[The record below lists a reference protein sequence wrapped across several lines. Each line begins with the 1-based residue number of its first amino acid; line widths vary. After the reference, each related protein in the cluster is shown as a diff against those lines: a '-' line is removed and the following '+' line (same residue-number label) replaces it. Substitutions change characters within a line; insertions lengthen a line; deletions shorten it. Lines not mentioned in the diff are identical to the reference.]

1 MYKFRISTDEELKD
15 NCARY
20 GELVYGLR
28 ATEEKFALF
37 FGKVR
42 RLFGENDS
50 FSDDWEYMYHYHITA
65 EDEQGNKLYFW
76 VYHGSG
82 GSSVGTPFSDEL
94 PPDYQQ
100 AKKELIEYIESAEP
114 IDYVWEGCYYDIPD
128 NIKYTVKD
136 GKVYVEHDFP
146 EDMDFENIEDFM

>member
-15 NCARY
+15 NFAGG
-20 GELVYGLR
+20 GECVYGLA

-50 FSDDWEYMYHYHITA
+50 FSDDWENMYNYDITA
-65 EDEQGNKLYFW
+65 EDEQGNKLYFS

-82 GSSVGTPFSDEL
+82 GSSIGTPFSDEL

-114 IDYVWEGCYYDIPD
+114 VDYVHDSVYYDVPV
-128 NIKYTVKD
+128 NVRYTVKD
-136 GKVYVEHDFP
+136 GKAYVESEFP
-146 EDMDFENIEDFM
+146 EDMEDFM